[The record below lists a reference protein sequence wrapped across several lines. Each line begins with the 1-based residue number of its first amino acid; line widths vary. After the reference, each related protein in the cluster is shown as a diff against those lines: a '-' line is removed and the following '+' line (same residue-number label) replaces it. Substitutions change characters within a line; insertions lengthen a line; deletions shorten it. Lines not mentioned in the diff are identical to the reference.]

1 MKLRTYRGRSTGF
14 TLVEVMLVI
23 ATIALLASVAVP
35 SIFRARK
42 RSQAT
47 RILED
52 LRMVDS
58 AMQLYAMEFNCSGH
72 ETFTAGDAPKLKKYI
87 KTDSALFSSLPND
100 MLGNSF
106 TFLALDTH
114 PKVNPLTYEN
124 FSDVAPMDFWSP
136 YSP

>member
-1 MKLRTYRGRSTGF
+1 MKLRTLRRRNTGF
-14 TLVEVMLVI
+14 TLVEVMLVV
-23 ATIALLASVAVP
+23 ATIALLASIAMP

-72 ETFTAGDAPKLKKYI
+72 EVFTPADVPKLKKYI
-87 KTDSALFSSLPND
+87 KTDSALFNSLPND

-106 TFLALDTH
+106 SFVTLDTH
-114 PKVNPLTYEN
+114 PKVNSATFDN
-124 FSDVAPMDFWSP
+124 FSDVAPMEFWSP
-136 YSP
+136 FNP